1 MEMHRSERHHRLN
14 PMNFFHTHISESS
27 IQRATDALRS
37 TFISEGKLVR
47 EFESRLASNLGL
59 SRPVALNSGTTAL
72 HLGLVLSGVGPG
84 DEVIIPAQ
92 TFIATGMVVLAERA
106 IPVFCDINPDTGN
119 ICPKSLVRKISKK
132 TKAVMPV
139 HWGGYPCD
147 LDEINAI
154 CTDSGIAVIED
165 AAHALG
171 AEYRGK
177 PIGAISRFTAF
188 SFQAIKHITTGDGGG
203 LCCLWEEDEKDA
215 RIRRWFAIDRAN
227 SQPSI
232 LGERLYDA
240 DRVGYKYH
248 MNDLNAAVGLGN
260 LEDFPKIQSRLA
272 EIAATYRKN
281 LTGIDG
287 IQLLRQDPDRDSAN
301 WLFTIRVQ
309 RREDFIRALADRGV
323 PTSVVHLRIDKNS
336 VFGGTRADLPGQESF
351 NQEQVSLP
359 IHFGLS
365 DSDIA
370 QVVSAVKFG
379 W

>member
-1 MEMHRSERHHRLN
+1 
-14 PMNFFHTHISESS
+14 MNFFHTHISEAS
-27 IQRATDALRS
+27 IEKATEALRT

-47 EFESRLASNLGL
+47 EFEFQLSSGLGL
-59 SRPVALNSGTTAL
+59 SHPVALNSGTTAL
-72 HLGLVLSGVGPG
+72 HLALLIAGVGPD
-84 DEVIIPAQ
+84 DEVILPAQ
-92 TFIATGMVVLAERA
+92 TFIATGMVILAERA
-106 IPVFCDINPDTGN
+106 KPVFCDIDPETGN
-119 ICPKSLVRKISKK
+119 MCPKSLASKITKK

-147 LDEINAI
+147 LDKINAI
-154 CTDSGIAVIED
+154 CTDSGIAVVED

-203 LCCLWEEDEKDA
+203 LCCLREEDEKDA

-248 MNDLNAAVGLGN
+248 MNDLAAAVGLGN
-260 LEDFPKIQSRLA
+260 LQDFPKIKARLA
-272 EIAATYRKN
+272 EIAATYRQN
-281 LTGIDG
+281 FADIDG
-287 IQLLRQDPDRDSAN
+287 IRLLRQEPDRVSGH

-309 RREDFIRALADRGV
+309 RREDFIRALACRGV

-336 VFGGTRADLPGQESF
+336 IFGGSRTDLPGQAIF
-351 NQEQVSLP
+351 NEEQVSLP
-359 IHFGLS
+359 IHYGLS
-365 DSDIA
+365 DADIE
-370 QVVSAVKFG
+370 QVLDAIKSG

>member
-1 MEMHRSERHHRLN
+1 
-14 PMNFFHTHISESS
+14 MNFFHTHISEAS
-27 IQRATDALRS
+27 IEKATEALRT

-47 EFESRLASNLGL
+47 EFESHLSSSLGL
-59 SRPVALNSGTTAL
+59 SHPVALNSGTTAL
-72 HLGLVLSGVGPG
+72 HLALLIAGVGPD
-84 DEVIIPAQ
+84 DEVILPAQ
-92 TFIATGMVVLAERA
+92 TFIATGMVILAERA
-106 IPVFCDINPDTGN
+106 NPVFCDIDPDTGN
-119 ICPKSLVRKISKK
+119 ICTKSLAAKITKK

-147 LDEINAI
+147 LDEINAL

-203 LCCLWEEDEKDA
+203 LCCLREEDEKDA

-232 LGERLYDA
+232 LGERIYDA

-248 MNDLNAAVGLGN
+248 MNDLAAAVGLGN
-260 LEDFPKIQSRLA
+260 LQDFPKIKARLA

-281 LTGIDG
+281 FADIDG
-287 IQLLRQDPDRDSAN
+287 IRLLRQEPDRVSGN

-309 RREDFIRALADRGV
+309 RREDFIRALAGRGV

-336 VFGGTRADLPGQESF
+336 IFGGSRTDLPGQAIF
-351 NQEQVSLP
+351 NEEQVSLP
-359 IHFGLS
+359 IHYGLT
-365 DSDIA
+365 DADII
-370 QVVSAVKFG
+370 QVIDAVKSG

>member
-1 MEMHRSERHHRLN
+1 MEMHRSERPHRLN

-72 HLGLVLSGVGPG
+72 HLGLVLAGVGPS

-106 IPVFCDINPDTGN
+106 TPVFCDIDPETGN
-119 ICPKSLVRKISKK
+119 ICPKSLARKISKK
-132 TKAVMPV
+132 TKAVIPV
-139 HWGGYPCD
+139 HWAGYPCD
-147 LDEINAI
+147 LDEINAT

-171 AEYRGK
+171 ARYRGK

-203 LCCLWEEDEKDA
+203 LCCLREEDEKDA

-248 MNDLNAAVGLGN
+248 MNDLGAAVGLGN
-260 LEDFPKIQSRLA
+260 LKDFPKIQSRLA
-272 EIAATYRKN
+272 EIAAAYRKN

-287 IQLLRQDPDRDSAN
+287 IQLLRQDADRDSGN

-309 RREDFIRALADRGV
+309 RREDFIRALSDRGV

-336 VFGGTRADLPGQESF
+336 VFGGSRTDLPGQEIF
-351 NQEQVSLP
+351 NLEQVSLP

-365 DSDIA
+365 DSDFT
-370 QVVSAVKFG
+370 QVVSAVKSG